1 MNGLSDLILAFSLCL
16 PRFFVALI
24 LIPGFAK
31 QLLGGAVIRNSI
43 AAALALPLL
52 PSVIP
57 HLDEVQSGTIL
68 IGLIAKEAI
77 IGLFIGFI
85 SAIPFWAIESAGFVI
100 DNQRGASMA
109 STLNPLSGDQT
120 SPLGIL
126 FNHAGTSLFF
136 ITGSVLLWLS
146 AFYKTFL
153 LWPMTDFPP
162 QLVFH
167 SVTLV
172 FESFSELMNIT
183 WRLAAP
189 AVITMF
195 LSEFGLGLMNRFTP
209 QMNVFFLAMPI
220 KSGIALLVLLLYIS
234 LFFDA
239 FLLELADI
247 FLLTEQLK
255 AWLP

>member
-1 MNGLSDLILAFSLCL
+1 
-16 PRFFVALI
+16 
-24 LIPGFAK
+24 
-31 QLLGGAVIRNSI
+31 
-43 AAALALPLL
+43 
-52 PSVIP
+52 
-57 HLDEVQSGTIL
+57 
-68 IGLIAKEAI
+68 
-77 IGLFIGFI
+77 
-85 SAIPFWAIESAGFVI
+85 
-100 DNQRGASMA
+100 MA

-126 FNHAGTSLFF
+126 FNHAGTCLFF
-136 ITGSVLLWLS
+136 ISSSVLLWLS

-162 QLVFH
+162 QLVFN

-172 FESFSELMNIT
+172 FECFSELMNIT

-189 AVITMF
+189 AIITMF

-239 FLLELADI
+239 FLLELADF
-247 FLLTEQLK
+247 FLLTEQLE

>member
-1 MNGLSDLILAFSLCL
+1 MNGLSDLLMAFSLCL
-16 PRFFVALI
+16 PRFMIALI

-31 QLLGGAVIRNSI
+31 QLLGGAVVRNSI
-43 AAALALPLL
+43 AAALALPLF
-52 PSVIP
+52 PGVIP
-57 HLDEVQSGTIL
+57 HLAEIQSGTLL
-68 IGLIAKEAI
+68 IGLIAKEAV
-77 IGLFIGFI
+77 IGLFIGFV

-136 ITGSVLLWLS
+136 ITGSILLWLS

-153 LWPMTDFPP
+153 LWPVTSFPP
-162 QLVFH
+162 QLAFS

-172 FESFSELMNIT
+172 LQCFSELMDIT

-220 KSGIALLVLLLYIS
+220 KSGIALFVLLLYIS

-239 FLLELADI
+239 FMIRLTDI
-247 FLLTEQLK
+247 AAFSDQLRM
-255 AWLP
+255 WMP